1 MSDVMTIVL
10 VAVVAAVLALIA
22 FLIIRRQRYVR
33 ALRSR
38 GWTFESSPQLESVL
52 DHHAPPFG
60 LGFVRK
66 VDEAVSGTT
75 SAGVP
80 FRVFEYA
87 NAEGGPDFDER
98 LASLQLPLAL
108 PELFVTTEE
117 PRSGVRLPIVEIDPS
132 LQVHAAD
139 PAYARAVLSSS
150 VLGAIAAFGAAGY
163 RVDLSVDGA
172 QLVAVG
178 APKEPDALQTYLEAL
193 APIAQAVD
201 ASGLGVAIRSRPRR
215 RGSPSTAGRTGC

>member
-38 GWTFESSPQLESVL
+38 GWTFESSPQLDSVL

-87 NAEGGPDFDER
+87 RRRGWAGLRRTAGQP
-98 LASLQLPLAL
+98 AAAL
-108 PELFVTTEE
+108 GL
-117 PRSGVRLPIVEIDPS
+117 
-132 LQVHAAD
+132 
-139 PAYARAVLSSS
+139 ARAVRHHR
-150 VLGAIAAFGAAGY
+150 GAA
-163 RVDLSVDGA
+163 
-172 QLVAVG
+172 
-178 APKEPDALQTYLEAL
+178 
-193 APIAQAVD
+193 
-201 ASGLGVAIRSRPRR
+201 
-215 RGSPSTAGRTGC
+215 